1 MLTLLPLFSS
11 LFSPTSFEEPCFEGR
26 HLRYALI
33 LGGSQILLYAIGLPL
48 LVFVFLYRHRHEL
61 DKPVVKFRYG
71 LFFAGFRKKKYY
83 WECIVAIRKES
94 TVILAVFGSQL
105 GVAMLAHVALLVFM
119 IQLLI
124 QLVGHPY
131 EPKQIKLQAMDVG
144 SIVICW
150 GTMWSG
156 FFFYSPRPLSQKGA
170 LEVLTM
176 LVVTINALFMLFM
189 LFSMCT
195 QVMQEH
201 KDSTLVRVM
210 TKQTMSMKKTMSNV
224 RMSPAQREALNR
236 KRQRRL
242 TQHLMNPSHF
252 AQFDASEVAESA
264 ATTLSIEM
272 KNLKSGK
279 KKKKKKRPTKMMG
292 TRADAARKRGMSWR
306 KKKHLGM
313 SSEHKLSASQL
324 NRRQRMKALSAKR
337 ESLDMTKINIP
348 SRVQSNPLASVDSD
362 SREVYVLSAET
373 NDVAGPYTMEDV
385 EYYYSNGDIESD
397 ALISIDE
404 SDWIPIGEYIA
415 GETEETEDAPGET
428 MIYSLGYD
436 NEIIGPYTLDDVAD
450 WPEDCLVSVPESLEG
465 ELGTDWVEVGE
476 LLNSLQF
483 QKAVEK
489 TPGEQKKSFELP
501 E

>member
-33 LGGSQILLYAIGLPL
+33 LGGSQIFLYAIGLPL

-83 WECIVAIRKES
+83 WECVVAIRKES

-131 EPKQIKLQAMDVG
+131 EPKQIKLQGMDVG

-195 QVMQEH
+195 QVMHEH

-210 TKQTMSMKKTMSNV
+210 TKKTMSMKQTMANV
-224 RMSPAQREALNR
+224 RMSPAQREALNK
-236 KRQRRL
+236 KRQKLL

-252 AQFDASEVAESA
+252 SQFDASEVAESA

-272 KNLKSGK
+272 K
-279 KKKKKKRPTKMMG
+279 KMTG
-292 TRADAARKRGMSWR
+292 TRADAARKQRITWK

-324 NRRQRMKALSAKR
+324 TRRQRMKALSEKR
-337 ESLDMTKINIP
+337 VSLVLTKINILLTEGGVDNFSP

-362 SREVYVLSAET
+362 IREVYVLSAAT

-385 EYYYSNGDIESD
+385 EYYFSNGDIESD

-415 GETEETEDAPGET
+415 GETEETEDAPGE

-483 QKAVEK
+483 QKTVHVEK
-489 TPGEQKKSFELP
+489 TLGEQKKSFELP